1 MGSVGSGIRAR
12 PMPELNRL
20 CHVCGVRLRPFTHFT
35 LTAHEFK
42 CYKAKPD
49 LVPEYHA
56 EQFKSTLAWQARSDR
71 AKAAARK
78 RRKR

>member
-1 MGSVGSGIRAR
+1 MTD
-12 PMPELNRL
+12 LTRL
-20 CHVCGVRLRPFTHFT
+20 CQVCGVGLKPFTHFT

-42 CYKAKPD
+42 CYQARPE
-49 LVPEYHA
+49 LVPAYHA

-78 RRKR
+78 RIKR